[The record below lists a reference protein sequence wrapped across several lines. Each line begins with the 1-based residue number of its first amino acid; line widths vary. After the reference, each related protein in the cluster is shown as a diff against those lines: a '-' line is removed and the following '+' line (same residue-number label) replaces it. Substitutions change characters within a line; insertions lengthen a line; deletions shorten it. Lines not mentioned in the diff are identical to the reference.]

1 MMMPKILVVDDDA
14 SFGLMLKSF
23 FNKNGFE
30 ATVAFKLSEGIK
42 VAKTSAFDIILTDYR
57 LPDGNGVELLSTIKR
72 ISPETVVILMTGYA
86 DIKIAV
92 NAIKQGAYE
101 YVAKPINPD
110 EILHII
116 NGGLTAR
123 LKDSSN
129 TPKQIITSDYLE
141 GKGDASQKVQSY
153 INLVGPTEMS
163 VLIFGESGTGK
174 EYAARRIHQFSKR
187 KDSKFIA
194 VDCGALPKDIAG
206 SELFGHVKGSFT
218 GAVNDKVGH
227 FEEANGGTIFLDE
240 IGNLSYDVQVN
251 LLRAIQ
257 ERKIRRIGSTK
268 ETTIDVR
275 ILAATNDDLKVSIK
289 NGDFREDLYHRLNEF
304 SINLPP
310 LRERKEDL
318 IDFASYF
325 KNKASLEFN
334 KPNIEF
340 DNNVINV
347 FQRYDWPGNIRE
359 MKNVVRRAV
368 LLTSNNVIST
378 ESLPDEILEAT
389 LTQNQLVAEQD
400 TIDLKSVKEKSEQEL
415 IVTTIIKA
423 KYNKSLAAKLLGIDR
438 KTLYNKL
445 KQYGIDI

>member
-1 MMMPKILVVDDDA
+1 MPKILVVDDDA
-14 SFGLMLKSF
+14 SFCLMLKSF
-23 FNKNGFE
+23 FSKNGID
-30 ATVAFKLSEGIK
+30 AAVAFSLTDGLKA
-42 VAKTSAFDIILTDYR
+42 AKDSVFDIILTDYR
-57 LPDGNGVELLSTIKR
+57 LPDGNGIDLLNTIKR
-72 ISPETVVILMTGYA
+72 NSPEAVVILMTGYA

-92 NAIKQGAYE
+92 NAIKMGAFE

-116 NGGLTAR
+116 KSGLEST
-123 LKDSSN
+123 S
-129 TPKQIITSDYLE
+129 KQKAKPVQSKNPEYIE
-141 GKGDASQKVQSY
+141 GKCEAAKKVQDY

-163 VLIFGESGTGK
+163 VLILGESGTGK

-187 KDSKFIA
+187 KNAKFVA

-218 GAVNDKVGH
+218 GAVNDKIGH

-257 ERKIRRIGSTK
+257 ERKIRRIGSTQ
-268 ETTIDVR
+268 ETSIDVR
-275 ILAATNDDLKVSIK
+275 IISATNEDLKNALK
-289 NGDFREDLYHRLNEF
+289 TGEFREDLYHRLNEF

-318 IDFASYF
+318 IDFANYF
-325 KNKASLEFN
+325 KDKASQEFG
-334 KPNIEF
+334 KPNIIF
-340 DNNVINV
+340 DQSVIDV
-347 FQRYDWPGNIRE
+347 FKRYEWPGNIRE

-368 LLTSNNVIST
+368 LLASNNIVST
-378 ESLPDEILEAT
+378 DSLPEEMLESSLMPSGYT
-389 LTQNQLVAEQD
+389 SGSD
-400 TIDLKSVKEKSEQEL
+400 TVDLRSIKEKSEQEL
-415 IVTTIIKA
+415 IISTIVKA
-423 KYNKSLAAKLLGIDR
+423 KYNKSQAAKLLGIDR

>member
-1 MMMPKILVVDDDA
+1 MPKILVVDDDA
-14 SFGLMLKSF
+14 SFCLMLKSF
-23 FNKNGFE
+23 FSKKGMNV
-30 ATVAFKLSEGIK
+30 AVAFSLTDGLKAATNS
-42 VAKTSAFDIILTDYR
+42 VFDIILTDYR
-57 LPDGNGVELLSTIKR
+57 LPDGNGIDLLNTIKR
-72 ISPETVVILMTGYA
+72 HSPETVVILMTGYA

-92 NAIKQGAYE
+92 NAIKMGAFE

-116 NGGLTAR
+116 KSGLEST
-123 LKDSSN
+123 S
-129 TPKQIITSDYLE
+129 KQNAKPVQSKSPEYIE
-141 GKGDASQKVQSY
+141 GKCDAAKKVQEY

-163 VLIFGESGTGK
+163 VLILGESGTGK

-187 KDSKFIA
+187 KNAKFVA

-218 GAVNDKVGH
+218 GAVNDKIGH

-257 ERKIRRIGSTK
+257 ERKIRRIGSTQ
-268 ETTIDVR
+268 ETSIDVR
-275 ILAATNDDLKVSIK
+275 IISATNEDLKNALK
-289 NGDFREDLYHRLNEF
+289 TGEFREDLYHRLNEF

-318 IDFASYF
+318 LDFVNYF
-325 KNKASLEFN
+325 KDKAAQEFG
-334 KPNIEF
+334 KQDILF
-340 DNNVINV
+340 DQSVIDV
-347 FQRYDWPGNIRE
+347 FKRYEWPGNIRE

-368 LLTSNNVIST
+368 LLASNNIVT
-378 ESLPDEILEAT
+378 TDSLPEEMLESS
-389 LTQNQLVAEQD
+389 LTPLSSTSSSE
-400 TIDLKSVKEKSEQEL
+400 TIDLKSIKEKSEQEL
-415 IVTTIIKA
+415 IISTIVKA
-423 KYNKSLAAKLLGIDR
+423 KYNKSQAAKLLGIDR

>member
-1 MMMPKILVVDDDA
+1 MPNILVIDDDA
-14 SFGLMLKSF
+14 SFCLMLKSF
-23 FNKNGFE
+23 FNKNGLN
-30 ATVAFKLSEGIK
+30 ATVAFNLRDGIK
-42 VAKTSAFDIILTDYR
+42 ATSETHFDIILTDYR
-57 LPDGNGVELLSTIKR
+57 LPDGNGIELLNSVKR
-72 ISPETVVILMTGYA
+72 HSQETVVILMTGYA

-92 NAIKQGAYE
+92 NAVKMGAFE

-116 NGGLTAR
+116 KNGLASVA
-123 LKDSSN
+123 KNSSN
-129 TPKQIITSDYLE
+129 ASKVNGPEYIE
-141 GKGDASQKVQSY
+141 GKCEAALKMQEY

-163 VLIFGESGTGK
+163 VLILGESGTGK

-187 KDSKFIA
+187 KDAKFVA

-218 GAVNDKVGH
+218 GAVNDKIGH

-257 ERKIRRIGSTK
+257 ERKIRRVGSTK
-268 ETTIDVR
+268 ETSIDVR
-275 ILAATNDDLKVSIK
+275 ILAATNEDLKSAIK

-304 SINLPP
+304 SIGLPP

-318 IDFASYF
+318 LDFAYYF
-325 KNKASLEFN
+325 KDKASQEFAKQN
-334 KPNIEF
+334 VEF
-340 DNNVINV
+340 DQNVLNV
-347 FQRYDWPGNIRE
+347 FQSYEWPGNIRE

-368 LLTSNNVIST
+368 LLATNNLVTTSC
-378 ESLPDEILEAT
+378 LPDEMLETSFTPSVAT
-389 LTQNQLVAEQD
+389 DENMAV
-400 TIDLKSVKEKSEQEL
+400 DLKSVKEKSEQEL
-415 IVTTIIKA
+415 IISTIIKA
-423 KYNKSLAAKLLGIDR
+423 KYNKSQAAKLLGIDR

>member
-1 MMMPKILVVDDDA
+1 MPKILIVDDDA
-14 SFGLMLKSF
+14 SFCLMLKSF
-23 FNKNGFE
+23 FSKNGMD
-30 ATVAFKLSEGIK
+30 AAVAFSLNDGLKA
-42 VAKTSAFDIILTDYR
+42 AKDTSYDIILTDYR
-57 LPDGNGVELLSTIKR
+57 LPDGNGIDLLNTIKR
-72 ISPETVVILMTGYA
+72 LSPDTVVILMTGYA

-92 NAIKQGAYE
+92 NAIKMGAYE

-116 NGGLTAR
+116 KSGLE
-123 LKDSSN
+123 SSR
-129 TPKQIITSDYLE
+129 KSDEKPVKSKSPEYIE
-141 GKGDASQKVQSY
+141 GKCESAKKVQDY

-163 VLIFGESGTGK
+163 VLILGESGTGK

-187 KDSKFIA
+187 KNAKFVA

-218 GAVNDKVGH
+218 GAINDKIGH
-227 FEEANGGTIFLDE
+227 FEDANGGTIFLDE

-257 ERKIRRIGSTK
+257 ERKIRRIGSTI
-268 ETTIDVR
+268 ETSIDVR
-275 ILAATNDDLKVSIK
+275 IISATNEDLKNALK
-289 NGDFREDLYHRLNEF
+289 NGEFREDLYHRLNEF
-304 SINLPP
+304 SISLPP

-318 IDFASYF
+318 IDFANYF
-325 KNKASLEFN
+325 KDKASLEFS
-334 KPNIEF
+334 KQNISF
-340 DNNVINV
+340 DQNVIDV
-347 FQRYDWPGNIRE
+347 FMQYEWPGNIRE

-368 LLTSNNVIST
+368 LLATNNVVST
-378 ESLPDEILEAT
+378 DSLPDEMLESS
-389 LTQNQLVAEQD
+389 LTHASF
-400 TIDLKSVKEKSEQEL
+400 TIPTGENVDLKSIKEKSEQEL
-415 IVTTIIKA
+415 IISTIVKA

>member
-1 MMMPKILVVDDDA
+1 MPNILVIDDDA
-14 SFGLMLKSF
+14 SFCLMLKSF
-23 FNKNGFE
+23 FNKNGLN
-30 ATVAFKLSEGIK
+30 ATVAFNLRDGIK
-42 VAKTSAFDIILTDYR
+42 ATSETHFDIILTDYR
-57 LPDGNGVELLSTIKR
+57 LPDGNGIELLNSVKR
-72 ISPETVVILMTGYA
+72 HSQETVVILMTGYA

-92 NAIKQGAYE
+92 NAVKMGAFE

-116 NGGLTAR
+116 KSGLASVA
-123 LKDSSN
+123 KNSGSASKASG
-129 TPKQIITSDYLE
+129 PEYIE
-141 GKGDASQKVQSY
+141 GKCEAALKMQEY

-163 VLIFGESGTGK
+163 VLILGESGTGK

-187 KDSKFIA
+187 KDAKFVA

-218 GAVNDKVGH
+218 GAVNDKIGH

-257 ERKIRRIGSTK
+257 ERKIRRVGSTK
-268 ETTIDVR
+268 ETSIDVR
-275 ILAATNDDLKVSIK
+275 ILAATNEDLKSAIK

-304 SINLPP
+304 SIGLPP

-318 IDFASYF
+318 LDFAYYF
-325 KNKASLEFN
+325 KDKASQEFAKQN
-334 KPNIEF
+334 VEF
-340 DNNVINV
+340 DQNVLNV
-347 FQRYDWPGNIRE
+347 FQSYEWPGNIRE

-368 LLTSNNVIST
+368 LLATNNLVTTSC
-378 ESLPDEILEAT
+378 LPDEMLETSFIPA
-389 LTQNQLVAEQD
+389 VAQD
-400 TIDLKSVKEKSEQEL
+400 ENAAVDLKSVKEKSEQEL
-415 IVTTIIKA
+415 IISTIIKA
-423 KYNKSLAAKLLGIDR
+423 KYNKSQAAKLLGIDR

>member
-1 MMMPKILVVDDDA
+1 MPNILVIDDDA
-14 SFGLMLKSF
+14 SFCLMLKSF
-23 FNKNGFE
+23 FNKNGLN
-30 ATVAFKLSEGIK
+30 ATVAFNLRDGIK
-42 VAKTSAFDIILTDYR
+42 ATSETHFDIILTDYR
-57 LPDGNGVELLSTIKR
+57 LPDGNGIELLNSVKR
-72 ISPETVVILMTGYA
+72 HSQETVVILMTGYA

-92 NAIKQGAYE
+92 NAVKMGAFE

-116 NGGLTAR
+116 KSGLASVA
-123 LKDSSN
+123 KNSGNASKASG
-129 TPKQIITSDYLE
+129 PEYIE
-141 GKGDASQKVQSY
+141 GKCEAALKMQEY

-163 VLIFGESGTGK
+163 VLILGESGTGK

-187 KDSKFIA
+187 KDAKFVA

-218 GAVNDKVGH
+218 GAVNDKIGH

-257 ERKIRRIGSTK
+257 ERKIRRVGSTK
-268 ETTIDVR
+268 ETSIDVR
-275 ILAATNDDLKVSIK
+275 ILAATNEDLKSAIK

-304 SINLPP
+304 SIGLPP

-318 IDFASYF
+318 LDFAYYF
-325 KNKASLEFN
+325 KDKASQEFAKQN
-334 KPNIEF
+334 VEF
-340 DNNVINV
+340 DQNVLNV
-347 FQRYDWPGNIRE
+347 FQSYEWPGNIRE

-368 LLTSNNVIST
+368 LLATNNLVTTSC
-378 ESLPDEILEAT
+378 LPDEMLETSFIPA
-389 LTQNQLVAEQD
+389 VAQD
-400 TIDLKSVKEKSEQEL
+400 ENAAVDLKSVKEKSEQEL
-415 IVTTIIKA
+415 IISTIIKA
-423 KYNKSLAAKLLGIDR
+423 KYNKSQAAKLLGIDR

>member
-1 MMMPKILVVDDDA
+1 MPRILVVDDDA
-14 SFGLMLKSF
+14 SFCLMLKSF
-23 FNKNGFE
+23 FSKNGMDV
-30 ATVAFKLSEGIK
+30 TVAFSLSDGLK
-42 VAKTSAFDIILTDYR
+42 AANSSVFDIILTDYR
-57 LPDGNGVELLSTIKR
+57 LPDGNGIDLLNTIKR
-72 ISPETVVILMTGYA
+72 HYPETVVILMTGYA

-92 NAIKQGAYE
+92 NAIKMGAYE

-116 NGGLTAR
+116 KSGLESPR
-123 LKDSSN
+123 
-129 TPKQIITSDYLE
+129 KQEVKPAQSKTHDYIE
-141 GKGDASQKVQSY
+141 GKCEAAKKVQDY

-163 VLIFGESGTGK
+163 VLILGESGTGK

-187 KDSKFIA
+187 KNAKFVA

-218 GAVNDKVGH
+218 GAVSDKIGH

-257 ERKIRRIGSTK
+257 ERKIRRIGSTQEK
-268 ETTIDVR
+268 SIDVR
-275 ILAATNDDLKVSIK
+275 IISATNEDLKNALK
-289 NGDFREDLYHRLNEF
+289 TGEFREDLYHRLNEF

-318 IDFASYF
+318 LDFANYF
-325 KNKASLEFN
+325 KDKAAQEFG
-334 KPNIEF
+334 KPNIIF
-340 DNNVINV
+340 DQSVTDV
-347 FQRYDWPGNIRE
+347 FMRYEWPGNIRE

-368 LLTSNNVIST
+368 LLATNNIVT
-378 ESLPDEILEAT
+378 TDSLPDEMLESSLSPASYSSA
-389 LTQNQLVAEQD
+389 AEPV
-400 TIDLKSVKEKSEQEL
+400 DLKSIKEKSEQEL
-415 IVTTIIKA
+415 IISTIVKA
-423 KYNKSLAAKLLGIDR
+423 KYNKSQAAKLLGIDR

>member
-1 MMMPKILVVDDDA
+1 MPNILVIDDDA
-14 SFGLMLKSF
+14 SFCLMLKSF
-23 FNKNGFE
+23 FNKNGLN
-30 ATVAFKLSEGIK
+30 ATVAFNLRDGIK
-42 VAKTSAFDIILTDYR
+42 ATSETHFDIILTDYR
-57 LPDGNGVELLSTIKR
+57 LPDGNGIELLNSVKR
-72 ISPETVVILMTGYA
+72 HSQETVVILMTGYA

-92 NAIKQGAYE
+92 NAVKMGAFE

-116 NGGLTAR
+116 KSGLASVA
-123 LKDSSN
+123 KNSGNASKASG
-129 TPKQIITSDYLE
+129 PEYIE
-141 GKGDASQKVQSY
+141 GKCEAALKMQEY

-163 VLIFGESGTGK
+163 VLILGESGTGK

-187 KDSKFIA
+187 KDAKFVA

-218 GAVNDKVGH
+218 GAVNDKIGH

-257 ERKIRRIGSTK
+257 ERKIRRVGSTK
-268 ETTIDVR
+268 ETSIDVR
-275 ILAATNDDLKVSIK
+275 ILAATNEDLKSAIK

-304 SINLPP
+304 SIGLPP

-318 IDFASYF
+318 LDFAYYF
-325 KNKASLEFN
+325 KDKASQEFAKQN
-334 KPNIEF
+334 VEF
-340 DNNVINV
+340 DQNVLNV
-347 FQRYDWPGNIRE
+347 FQSYEWPGNIRE

-368 LLTSNNVIST
+368 LLATNNLVTTSC
-378 ESLPDEILEAT
+378 LPDEMLETSFIPA
-389 LTQNQLVAEQD
+389 VAQD
-400 TIDLKSVKEKSEQEL
+400 ENAAVDLKSVKEKSEQEL
-415 IVTTIIKA
+415 IISTIIKA
-423 KYNKSLAAKLLGIDR
+423 KSNKSQAAKLLGIDR

>member
-1 MMMPKILVVDDDA
+1 MPKILVVDDDA
-14 SFGLMLKSF
+14 SFCLMLKSF
-23 FNKNGFE
+23 FSKNGMD
-30 ATVAFKLSEGIK
+30 AAVAFSLTDGLKAATNS
-42 VAKTSAFDIILTDYR
+42 VFDIILTDYR
-57 LPDGNGVELLSTIKR
+57 LPDGNGVDLLSTIKR
-72 ISPETVVILMTGYA
+72 NSPDTVVILMTGYA

-92 NAIKQGAYE
+92 NAIKMGAFE

-116 NGGLTAR
+116 KSGLEST
-123 LKDSSN
+123 S
-129 TPKQIITSDYLE
+129 KQKAKPAQSKNPEYIE
-141 GKGDASQKVQSY
+141 GKCEAAKKVQDY

-163 VLIFGESGTGK
+163 VLILGESGTGK

-187 KDSKFIA
+187 KNTKFVA

-218 GAVNDKVGH
+218 GAVNDKIGH

-257 ERKIRRIGSTK
+257 ERKIRRIGSTQ
-268 ETTIDVR
+268 ETSIDVR
-275 ILAATNDDLKVSIK
+275 IISATNEDLKNALK
-289 NGDFREDLYHRLNEF
+289 TGEFREDLYHRLNEF

-318 IDFASYF
+318 LDFVNYF
-325 KNKASLEFN
+325 KDKAAQEFG
-334 KPNIEF
+334 KRNISF
-340 DNNVINV
+340 DQSVIDV
-347 FQRYDWPGNIRE
+347 FMRYEWPGNIRE

-368 LLTSNNVIST
+368 LLASNNIVT
-378 ESLPDEILEAT
+378 TDSLPEEMLESSLTPSSPT
-389 LTQNQLVAEQD
+389 LNTDAV
-400 TIDLKSVKEKSEQEL
+400 DLKSIKEKSEQEL
-415 IVTTIIKA
+415 IISTIVKA
-423 KYNKSLAAKLLGIDR
+423 KYNKSQAAKLLGIDR

>member
-1 MMMPKILVVDDDA
+1 MPNILVIDDDA
-14 SFGLMLKSF
+14 SFCLMLKSF
-23 FNKNGFE
+23 FNKNGLN
-30 ATVAFKLSEGIK
+30 ATVAFNLRDGIK
-42 VAKTSAFDIILTDYR
+42 ATSETHFDIILTDYR
-57 LPDGNGVELLSTIKR
+57 LPDGNGIELLNSVKR
-72 ISPETVVILMTGYA
+72 HSQETVVILMTGYA

-92 NAIKQGAYE
+92 NAVKMGAFE

-116 NGGLTAR
+116 KNGLASVA
-123 LKDSSN
+123 KNSSSASKVN
-129 TPKQIITSDYLE
+129 GPEYIE
-141 GKGDASQKVQSY
+141 GKCEAALKMQEY

-163 VLIFGESGTGK
+163 VLILGESGTGK

-187 KDSKFIA
+187 KDAKFVA

-218 GAVNDKVGH
+218 GAVNDKIGH

-257 ERKIRRIGSTK
+257 ERKIRRVGSTK
-268 ETTIDVR
+268 ETSIDVR
-275 ILAATNDDLKVSIK
+275 ILAATNEDLKSAIK

-304 SINLPP
+304 SIGLPP

-318 IDFASYF
+318 LDFAYYF
-325 KNKASLEFN
+325 KDKASQEFAKQN
-334 KPNIEF
+334 VEF
-340 DNNVINV
+340 DQNVLNV
-347 FQRYDWPGNIRE
+347 FQSYEWPGNIRE

-368 LLTSNNVIST
+368 LLATNNLVTTSC
-378 ESLPDEILEAT
+378 LPDEMLETSFTPSVAT
-389 LTQNQLVAEQD
+389 DENMAV
-400 TIDLKSVKEKSEQEL
+400 DLKSVKEKSEQEL
-415 IVTTIIKA
+415 IISTIIKA
-423 KYNKSLAAKLLGIDR
+423 KYNKSQAAKLLGIDR

>member
-1 MMMPKILVVDDDA
+1 MPNILVIDDDA
-14 SFGLMLKSF
+14 SFCLMLKSF
-23 FNKNGFE
+23 FNKNGLN
-30 ATVAFKLSEGIK
+30 ATVAFNLRDGIK
-42 VAKTSAFDIILTDYR
+42 ATSETHFDIILTDYR
-57 LPDGNGVELLSTIKR
+57 LPDGNGIELLNSVKR
-72 ISPETVVILMTGYA
+72 HSQETVVILMTGYA

-92 NAIKQGAYE
+92 NAVKMGAFE

-116 NGGLTAR
+116 KNGLASVA
-123 LKDSSN
+123 KNSSSASKVN
-129 TPKQIITSDYLE
+129 GPEYIE
-141 GKGDASQKVQSY
+141 GKCEAALKMQEY

-163 VLIFGESGTGK
+163 VLILGESGTGK

-187 KDSKFIA
+187 KDAKFVA

-218 GAVNDKVGH
+218 GAVNDKIGH

-257 ERKIRRIGSTK
+257 ERKIRRVGSTK
-268 ETTIDVR
+268 ETSIDVR
-275 ILAATNDDLKVSIK
+275 ILAATNEDLKSAIK

-304 SINLPP
+304 SIGLPP

-318 IDFASYF
+318 LDFAYYF
-325 KNKASLEFN
+325 KDKASQEFAKQN
-334 KPNIEF
+334 VEF
-340 DNNVINV
+340 DQNVLNV
-347 FQRYDWPGNIRE
+347 FQSYEWPGNIRE

-368 LLTSNNVIST
+368 LLATNNLVTTSC
-378 ESLPDEILEAT
+378 LPDEMLETSYTPSVAT
-389 LTQNQLVAEQD
+389 DENMAV
-400 TIDLKSVKEKSEQEL
+400 DLKSVKEKSEQEL
-415 IVTTIIKA
+415 IISTIIKA
-423 KYNKSLAAKLLGIDR
+423 KYNKSQAAKLLGIDR

>member
-1 MMMPKILVVDDDA
+1 MPNILVIDDDA
-14 SFGLMLKSF
+14 SFCLMLKSF
-23 FNKNGFE
+23 FNKNGLN
-30 ATVAFKLSEGIK
+30 ATVAFNLRDGIK
-42 VAKTSAFDIILTDYR
+42 ATSETHFDIILTDYR
-57 LPDGNGVELLSTIKR
+57 LPDGNGIELLNSVKR
-72 ISPETVVILMTGYA
+72 HSQETVVILMTGYA

-92 NAIKQGAYE
+92 NAVKMGAFE

-116 NGGLTAR
+116 KSGLASVA
-123 LKDSSN
+123 KNSGSASKASG
-129 TPKQIITSDYLE
+129 PEYIE
-141 GKGDASQKVQSY
+141 GKCEAALKMQEY

-163 VLIFGESGTGK
+163 VLILGESGTGK

-187 KDSKFIA
+187 KDAKFVA

-218 GAVNDKVGH
+218 GAVNDKIGH

-257 ERKIRRIGSTK
+257 ERKIRRVGSTK
-268 ETTIDVR
+268 ETSIDVR
-275 ILAATNDDLKVSIK
+275 ILAATNEDLKSAIK

-304 SINLPP
+304 SIGLPP

-318 IDFASYF
+318 LDFAYYF
-325 KNKASLEFN
+325 KDKASQEFAKQN
-334 KPNIEF
+334 VEF
-340 DNNVINV
+340 DQNVLNV
-347 FQRYDWPGNIRE
+347 FQSYEWPGNIRE

-368 LLTSNNVIST
+368 LLATNNLVTTSC
-378 ESLPDEILEAT
+378 LPDEMLETSFIPA
-389 LTQNQLVAEQD
+389 VAQD
-400 TIDLKSVKEKSEQEL
+400 ENAAVDLKSVKEKSEQDL
-415 IVTTIIKA
+415 IISTIIKA
-423 KYNKSLAAKLLGIDR
+423 KYNKSQAAKLLGIDR

>member
-1 MMMPKILVVDDDA
+1 MPNILVIDDDA
-14 SFGLMLKSF
+14 SFCLMLKSF
-23 FNKNGFE
+23 FNKNGLN
-30 ATVAFKLSEGIK
+30 ATVAFNLRDGIK
-42 VAKTSAFDIILTDYR
+42 ATSETHFDIILTDYR
-57 LPDGNGVELLSTIKR
+57 LPDGNGIELLNSVKR
-72 ISPETVVILMTGYA
+72 HSQETVVILMTGYA

-92 NAIKQGAYE
+92 NAVKMGAFE

-116 NGGLTAR
+116 KNGLASVA
-123 LKDSSN
+123 KNSSSASKVN
-129 TPKQIITSDYLE
+129 GPEYIE
-141 GKGDASQKVQSY
+141 GKCEAALKMQEY

-163 VLIFGESGTGK
+163 VLILGESGTGK

-187 KDSKFIA
+187 KHAKFVA

-218 GAVNDKVGH
+218 GAVNDKIGH

-257 ERKIRRIGSTK
+257 ERKIRRVGSTK
-268 ETTIDVR
+268 ETSIDVR
-275 ILAATNDDLKVSIK
+275 ILAATNEDLKSAIK

-304 SINLPP
+304 SIGLPP

-318 IDFASYF
+318 LDFAYYF
-325 KNKASLEFN
+325 KDKASQEFAKQN
-334 KPNIEF
+334 VEF
-340 DNNVINV
+340 DQNVLNV
-347 FQRYDWPGNIRE
+347 FQSYEWPGNIRE

-368 LLTSNNVIST
+368 LLATNNLVTTSC
-378 ESLPDEILEAT
+378 LPDEMLETSFTPSVAT
-389 LTQNQLVAEQD
+389 DENMAV
-400 TIDLKSVKEKSEQEL
+400 DLKSVKEKSEQEL
-415 IVTTIIKA
+415 IISTIIKA
-423 KYNKSLAAKLLGIDR
+423 KYNKSQAAKLLGIDR

>member
-1 MMMPKILVVDDDA
+1 MPNILVIDDDA
-14 SFGLMLKSF
+14 SFCLMLKSF
-23 FNKNGFE
+23 FNKNGLN
-30 ATVAFKLSEGIK
+30 ATVAFNLRDGIK
-42 VAKTSAFDIILTDYR
+42 ATSETHFDIILTDYR
-57 LPDGNGVELLSTIKR
+57 LPDGNGIELLNSVKR
-72 ISPETVVILMTGYA
+72 HSQETVVILMTGYA

-92 NAIKQGAYE
+92 NAVKMGAFE

-116 NGGLTAR
+116 KNGLASVA
-123 LKDSSN
+123 KNSSSASKVN
-129 TPKQIITSDYLE
+129 GPEYIE
-141 GKGDASQKVQSY
+141 GKCEAALKMQEY

-163 VLIFGESGTGK
+163 VLILGESGTGK

-187 KDSKFIA
+187 KDAKFVA

-218 GAVNDKVGH
+218 GAVNDKIGH

-257 ERKIRRIGSTK
+257 ERKIRRVGSTK
-268 ETTIDVR
+268 ETSIDVR
-275 ILAATNDDLKVSIK
+275 ILAATNEDLKSAIK

-304 SINLPP
+304 SIGLPP

-318 IDFASYF
+318 LDFAYYF
-325 KNKASLEFN
+325 KDKASQEFAKQN
-334 KPNIEF
+334 VEF
-340 DNNVINV
+340 DQNVLNV
-347 FQRYDWPGNIRE
+347 FQSYEWPGNIRE

-368 LLTSNNVIST
+368 LLATNNLVTTSC
-378 ESLPDEILEAT
+378 LPDEMLETSFTPFVAT
-389 LTQNQLVAEQD
+389 DENVAV
-400 TIDLKSVKEKSEQEL
+400 DLKSVKEKSEQEL
-415 IVTTIIKA
+415 IISTIIKA
-423 KYNKSLAAKLLGIDR
+423 KYNKSQAAKLLGIDR

>member
-1 MMMPKILVVDDDA
+1 MPKILVVDDDA
-14 SFGLMLKSF
+14 SFCLMLKSF
-23 FNKNGFE
+23 LKKNGME
-30 ATVAFKLSEGIK
+30 AAVAFSLNDGLKA
-42 VAKTSAFDIILTDYR
+42 AKDSFFDIILTDYR
-57 LPDGNGVELLSTIKR
+57 LPDGNGIDLLNTIKR
-72 ISPETVVILMTGYA
+72 HSPDTVVILMTGYA

-92 NAIKQGAYE
+92 NAIKMGAYE

-110 EILHII
+110 EIIHII
-116 NGGLTAR
+116 KSGLE
-123 LKDSSN
+123 S
-129 TPKQIITSDYLE
+129 TSKRVEKPIQSKSPEYIE
-141 GKGDASQKVQSY
+141 GKCDAAKKVQDY

-163 VLIFGESGTGK
+163 VLILGESGTGK

-187 KDSKFIA
+187 KNAKFVA

-218 GAVNDKVGH
+218 GAVNDKIGH

-257 ERKIRRIGSTK
+257 ERKIRRIGSTQ
-268 ETTIDVR
+268 ETSIDVR
-275 ILAATNDDLKVSIK
+275 IISATNEDLKNALK
-289 NGDFREDLYHRLNEF
+289 TGEFREDLYHRLNEF

-318 IDFASYF
+318 IDFANFF
-325 KNKASLEFN
+325 KDKAAQEFG
-334 KPNIEF
+334 KQNIAF
-340 DNNVINV
+340 DQNVIDV
-347 FQRYDWPGNIRE
+347 FKRYEWPGNIRE

-368 LLTSNNVIST
+368 LLASNNIVT
-378 ESLPDEILEAT
+378 TDSLPEEMLESSLTPASST
-389 LTQNQLVAEQD
+389 LGNE
-400 TIDLKSVKEKSEQEL
+400 TIDLRSIKEKSEQEL
-415 IVTTIIKA
+415 IISTIVKA
-423 KYNKSLAAKLLGIDR
+423 KYNKSQAAKLLGIDR

>member
-1 MMMPKILVVDDDA
+1 MPKILVVDDDA
-14 SFGLMLKSF
+14 SFCLMLKSF
-23 FNKNGFE
+23 FSKNGMD
-30 ATVAFKLSEGIK
+30 AAVAFSLTDGLKA
-42 VAKTSAFDIILTDYR
+42 AKDSVFDIILTDYR
-57 LPDGNGVELLSTIKR
+57 LPDGNGIDLLNTIKR
-72 ISPETVVILMTGYA
+72 NSPEAVVILMTGYA

-92 NAIKQGAYE
+92 NAIKMGAFE

-116 NGGLTAR
+116 KSGLEST
-123 LKDSSN
+123 S
-129 TPKQIITSDYLE
+129 KQNVKPVQSKSPEYIE
-141 GKGDASQKVQSY
+141 GECEAAKKVQDY

-163 VLIFGESGTGK
+163 VLILGESGTGK

-187 KDSKFIA
+187 KNAKFVA

-218 GAVNDKVGH
+218 GAVNDKIGH

-257 ERKIRRIGSTK
+257 ERKIRRIGSTQ
-268 ETTIDVR
+268 ETSIDVR
-275 ILAATNDDLKVSIK
+275 IISATNEDLKNALK
-289 NGDFREDLYHRLNEF
+289 TGEFREDLYHRLNEF

-318 IDFASYF
+318 LDFANYF
-325 KNKASLEFN
+325 KDKASQEFG
-334 KPNIEF
+334 KPNIFF
-340 DNNVINV
+340 DQNVIDV
-347 FQRYDWPGNIRE
+347 FKRYEWPGNIRE

-368 LLTSNNVIST
+368 LLASNNIVTTDSLPEEMLESSLTPSSYTSST
-378 ESLPDEILEAT
+378 ET
-389 LTQNQLVAEQD
+389 V
-400 TIDLKSVKEKSEQEL
+400 DLKSIKEKSEQEL
-415 IVTTIIKA
+415 IISTIVKA
-423 KYNKSLAAKLLGIDR
+423 KYNKSQAAKLLGIDR